1 MTEGAIL
8 QKIDMARNL
17 YSRSVLSDKRQ
28 SDARY
33 YHCAVLFALDIHER
47 PRELQWTSERRL
59 DNQLK
64 QPSNSK
70 LGLIAKR
77 IPRVGAFATT
87 Q

>member
-1 MTEGAIL
+1 
-8 QKIDMARNL
+8 MARNL
-17 YSRSVLSDKRQ
+17 YSRSVLSGKRQ

-33 YHCAVLFALDIHER
+33 YHCPVLFALDIQER
-47 PRELQWTSERRL
+47 PGELQWTSERRL

-77 IPRVGAFATT
+77 IPRVGAFATYPMT
-87 Q
+87 SKPRARSP